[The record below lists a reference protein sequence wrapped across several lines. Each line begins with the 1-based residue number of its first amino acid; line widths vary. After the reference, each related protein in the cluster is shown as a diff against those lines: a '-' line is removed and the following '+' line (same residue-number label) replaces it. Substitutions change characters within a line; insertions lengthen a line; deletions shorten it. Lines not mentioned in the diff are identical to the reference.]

1 MTGRKPEYQEY
12 QTYKRYKKTKDDS
25 TQNIL
30 TVFITTFLIMLVFF
44 IGAAK
49 RMTPNVDVTIG
60 QDSTT
65 EVKESGLGVKG
76 FIDNRLKAIQ
86 SEDVSNIAKRLE
98 EKTHSTFD
106 EDDEEEY
113 YSKDLEEKVKI
124 PIIKKVKQEV
134 TTQNDSNKEVTKE
147 AKETQVSKPTSA
159 PIVKPNPT
167 VEIPSTVAPTTVKV
181 IVGNYS
187 SIEQAKVAQS
197 ILQESNL
204 GVTPFIKNIQGT
216 YTLQVGSFSSEAKA
230 QALVNE
236 LLRANFPARMIK
248 N

>member
-12 QTYKRYKKTKDDS
+12 QPYKRYKKTKDVT

-30 TVFITTFLIMLVFF
+30 TVFVTTFLIMLVFF

-49 RMTPNVDVTIG
+49 KMTPNVDVTIG
-60 QDSTT
+60 EDSATDA
-65 EVKESGLGVKG
+65 KETGLGVKG
-76 FIDNRLKAIQ
+76 FIDNRLKSIQ

-98 EKTHSTFD
+98 EKTRSTFD
-106 EDDEEEY
+106 EDDEDEY

-134 TTQNDSNKEVTKE
+134 TLPKEEIEQTVKEV
-147 AKETQVSKPTSA
+147 KETKVSKPVTA

-167 VEIPSTVAPTTVKV
+167 VEIPSTVVPTTVKV
-181 IVGNYS
+181 VVGNYS
-187 SIEQAKVAQS
+187 SLEQAKVAQS

-204 GVTPFIKNIQGT
+204 GVTPFVKNIQGT

-236 LLRANFPARMIK
+236 LLKSNFPARIIR